1 MKNYSQKLGQGVCV
15 EFVTNSRHIVAEA
28 CFFCKDAKMTGGF
41 FPSFSLERMHDF
53 LRCKNYVGSCTTYQ
67 HCFALIKRR
76 RLPNCQAL
84 QFHTKHNFG
93 CHLGIAYSV
102 GCQCRPNNTNVVKI
116 FVFGTRI
123 SCIHENCN
131 LISCSIRRIRK

>member
-41 FPSFSLERMHDF
+41 FPPFSLERMHDF
-53 LRCKNYVGSCTTYQ
+53 LRCRNYVGSCTTYQ